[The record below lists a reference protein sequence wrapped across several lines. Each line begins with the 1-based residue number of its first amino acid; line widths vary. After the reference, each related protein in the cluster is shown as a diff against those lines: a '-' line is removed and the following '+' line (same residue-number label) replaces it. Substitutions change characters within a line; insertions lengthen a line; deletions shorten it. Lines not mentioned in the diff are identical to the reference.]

1 MRIRVNC
8 KAEKLPVMYRHLFMS
23 MIIQAL
29 KTSNKPY
36 KEALYPAN
44 GGGNDTRHPKTAH
57 SKVVKP
63 FTFSVGLPHKSRI
76 VNERFNVSEDVTV
89 EETVFYFERGG
100 YVSLYVSSCDY
111 EFIANLYNGLIDKR
125 SFEFDN
131 GISLKVDN
139 IYMLNETSINDD
151 RVVFR
156 THSPVSIEGR
166 DGKPLLP
173 MPGVEFYSDRFNDD
187 FNAIHDRLC
196 RELRGEGLHRPLEF
210 RPLTLRKKVVKHTI
224 RHFVQRT
231 GKPFMYL
238 TVFEGTFE
246 VSGDVRDLQLLYQAG
261 VGLRTAQGFGMVGVE
276 R

>member
-8 KAEKLPVMYRHLFMS
+8 KAEKLPVMYRHMFMS

-36 KEALYPAN
+36 KEALYPN
-44 GGGNDTRHPKTAH
+44 SGEGNSTKQSKTTH

-63 FTFSVGLPHKSRI
+63 FTFSVDLPHKSR
-76 VNERFNVSEDVTV
+76 VVKERFNVSEDVTV
-89 EETVFYFERGG
+89 EETVFYFDQGG

-131 GISLKVDN
+131 GILLEVDK
-139 IYMLNETSINDD
+139 IYMLNEAGITGD

-173 MPGVEFYSDRFNDD
+173 MPGMEFYSDRFNDD
-187 FNAIHDRLC
+187 FNAIHNRLC

-246 VSGDVRDLQLLYQAG
+246 VIGDVSDLQLLYQAG

-276 R
+276 I